1 MALKSSATVQTGSVT
16 LSQAIHM
23 LTEIFTSEAFWFWTM
38 IIVQSAL
45 IVFFVEHGSPIG
57 AGFSILTLLGGIAF
71 FPGQWDFIGLA
82 SLRDDGL
89 WSWLG
94 NKGWMVLAGVSL
106 YLLIGLGWG
115 MLRWW
120 MFVRHLREDYE
131 QHKAKWLLPTSL
143 DHSAAALRS
152 RADYSSLPAERAR
165 LIQWAEACAHAAFLG
180 GGRLDQELKPAWK
193 DYVQNGYRH

>member
-1 MALKSSATVQTGSVT
+1 
-16 LSQAIHM
+16 M
-23 LTEIFTSEAFWFWTM
+23 LTEIFTSEDFWFCVM

-57 AGFSILTLLGGIAF
+57 AGFSILTLLGGIGF
-71 FPGQWDFIGLA
+71 FPGQWDSIGLA
-82 SLRDDGL
+82 GLSENGL

-94 NKGWMVLAGVSL
+94 TNIWMILAGVAL

-120 MFVRHLREDYE
+120 IFVRHLREDYE
-131 QHKAKWLLPTSL
+131 QHKANWLLPTSL

-152 RADYSSLPAERAR
+152 RADCSSLPAERAR
-165 LIQWAEACAHAAFLG
+165 LIQWAEACGHAAVRG
-180 GGRLDQELKPAWK
+180 GGRLDDDLKPAWK

>member
-1 MALKSSATVQTGSVT
+1 MS
-16 LSQAIHM
+16 LSQALLM
-23 LTEIFTSEAFWFWTM
+23 LTEILTSEAFWFWTM
-38 IIVQSAL
+38 IVVQSAL

-57 AGFSILTLLGGIAF
+57 AGFSILTLLGGIGF
-71 FPGQWDFIGLA
+71 FPSQWDSIGLA
-82 SLRDDGL
+82 SLRENGL

-94 NKGWMVLAGVSL
+94 TNIWMLLAGLAL
-106 YLLIGLGWG
+106 YVLIGLGWG

-131 QHKAKWLLPTSL
+131 QHKAKWLMPSSL

-152 RADYSSLPAERAR
+152 RADYSSLPGERAR
-165 LIQWAEACAHAAFLG
+165 LIQWAEVCAKAAIHG
-180 GGRLDQELKPAWK
+180 GGSLSSDLKPAWK